1 MCCTASE
8 SYEVTRQASF
18 INKETMFALG
28 FVMQCNVRMWA
39 TWIALIKCT
48 HVFKAN
54 VRTQILKKTT
64 YVICLFKQFFSYLHS
79 N

>member
-1 MCCTASE
+1 MCYTASE

-18 INKETMFALG
+18 INKETMFALR
-28 FVMQCNVRMWA
+28 FVMKCNVGMWA

-54 VRTQILKKTT
+54 VRAPFKKNL
-64 YVICLFKQFFSYLHS
+64 CNLFVQAIFSYLQSH
-79 N
+79 